1 MPRLEDLEV
10 ERVDG
15 VDRPATRRRWL
26 LLKAEEPDELREN
39 VSRLLDD
46 LQKVL
51 EALEKVDLPEETV
64 KAISRFAETHGL
76 TFKARKKP
84 EDEEEGYG
92 YPAPEK
98 PKKKGEGEVV
108 KAIADLHQVLAQLP
122 EMVARAVSEALA
134 ETRVAKSAP
143 PSRQVQAQDSGH
155 ELPPFGEG
163 MFAPFILPRHSR
175 SR

>member
-1 MPRLEDLEV
+1 MPKLEDLEV

-15 VDRPATRRRWL
+15 VDRPATRRKWL

-64 KAISRFAETHGL
+64 TAISRFAEAHGL
-76 TFKARKKP
+76 TFKAKKKP

-92 YPAPEK
+92 YPPPEK
-98 PKKKGEGEVV
+98 PKMAEDVA
-108 KAIADLHQVLAQLP
+108 KAIADLHQALAQLP
-122 EMVARAVSEALA
+122 EMVAKAVSEALA
-134 ETRVAKSAP
+134 EARVTKSAP
-143 PSRQVQAQDSGH
+143 PSRQVQAQDSGQ
-155 ELPPFGEG
+155 EFPKFGEG